1 MLTRRLRTG
10 FILVLGCLLL
20 LPAFVYYCEPAQ
32 AALSRFGE
40 IPTYREYLASFAEPA
55 YPQREVRING
65 SGFARATARTK
76 LLLDHEGYPGWSVW
90 VDEQGM
96 IEWEFWVEEAGLYNI
111 ELAYYPAAGRSSS
124 MERSIEINGEL
135 PFNSAEYLVF
145 RRIFGDA
152 GPSQFDTAGNEI
164 RPRQVEK
171 PMWQT
176 VLLTDAQGYEEQ
188 PLLFHFQQGWNT
200 IRLISRAEPMIIG
213 HLRLCQ
219 APVPKPYAEVR
230 AEQPRVEPLQG
241 IFIQIEGESSSYR
254 SSPSLFAVADPGDP
268 TVVPYHHAETRLN
281 SIGGHR
287 WTEVGDWIAWQVDIP
302 QDGYYKIAIKGK
314 QNINRGDLSNRR
326 LLIDGQ
332 VPFAEVA
339 AIPFRFSSRYEITQ
353 LGEEEL
359 GEPFLFYLTKGQ
371 HEIRL
376 EAVLGD
382 LGPLIEF
389 AEDLLYE
396 LNGVYRSIIMITSPT
411 PDPIRSYQLEQ
422 RVPQLLERIKAG
434 AEDLRY
440 LAAEL
445 ERITGQLSHAAALLD
460 FARMLER
467 MYDKPDAIPNLLQ
480 EYRDAIG
487 QLGTWIMTSRRQ
499 PLQIDF
505 LVVASPEQ
513 KMPRAKPTFWEV
525 AVHEAR
531 AFWSSFVR
539 DYTTIHDI
547 GGESGEAASPQKIRV
562 WIGLGRDQAQIL
574 KQMIE
579 DSFTPETGI
588 YVDLELI
595 TFMDQL
601 LVPATIAGNQPDV
614 AIGAANMDMA
624 FRGAV
629 ADLTQFPDFPEV
641 AQRFKKSA
649 LLTFR
654 WRDQVFALPEVQ
666 SFPMLFYRKDI
677 LDELRLE
684 VPQTWDDVMWILPE
698 LQNHHLE
705 FGIWPSMY
713 TFVQFLYQNGISL
726 YKEDVIQT
734 NLTAHAAI
742 DIFAQMTNLFTQS
755 GLPLQYNFINRF
767 RMGEMPLAI
776 ANYAEFN
783 TLSVF
788 ATELRGQWGM
798 APIPGTPQPDG
809 TINRAVPVA
818 QDALQ
823 IRTDQLG
830 AVIMPSGTTGSIILE
845 KSEKKQE
852 AWEFLKWWTSK
863 ETQVRFGREL
873 EALIGAS
880 ARYATAN
887 VEAMQE
893 LPWRVEERE
902 QLNAQ
907 WDWVEGVP
915 PVLGGYYV
923 TRQFDWLFRA
933 VVLQNAPV
941 RESVL
946 DYAREIDKEIARKRM
961 EFGYETELEEL
972 DERWKELFWDHYSH
986 VWRLD
991 WEAPQ
996 LGEEYREIL
1005 ERYRLLEGGDGE

>member
-1 MLTRRLRTG
+1 MLTRRLRTA
-10 FILVLGCLLL
+10 FPLVLSCLLL
-20 LPAFVYYCEPAQ
+20 LSAFACCEPAL
-32 AALSRFGE
+32 AEA
-40 IPTYREYLASFAEPA
+40 PTYREYLASFSEPG

-76 LLLDHEGYPGWSVW
+76 LLFDHEGYPGVSVW

-96 IEWEFWVEEAGLYNI
+96 IEWEVWVEEAGLYNI
-111 ELAYYPAAGRSSS
+111 ELTYYPATGRSTSI
-124 MERSIEINGEL
+124 ERSIAVNGEL
-135 PFNSAEYLVF
+135 PFAAAEYLVF
-145 RRIFGDA
+145 HRVFGDA
-152 GPSQFDTAGNEI
+152 GPIRVDAGGNEI
-164 RPRQVEK
+164 RPQQVEK

-176 VLLTDAQGYEEQ
+176 VFLSDAQGYEEN
-188 PLLFHFQQGWNT
+188 PFFFYFQQGWNT
-200 IRLISRAEPMIIG
+200 IRLTSRAEPMIIG
-213 HLRLCQ
+213 QLRLCQ
-219 APVPKPYAEVR
+219 APLPRPYAEVR
-230 AEQPRVEPLQG
+230 AEQPGAPELKG
-241 IFIQIEGESSSYR
+241 IFLQIEGESSSYR

-268 TVVPYHHAETRLN
+268 TVVPYHYFETRLN

-287 WTEVGDWIAWQVDIP
+287 WTEVGDWIAWHVDIP
-302 QDGYYKIAIKGK
+302 QDGYYKIAIKAK
-314 QNINRGDLSNRR
+314 QNTNRGDLSNRK
-326 LLIDGQ
+326 LLIDGA

-339 AIPFRFSSRYEITQ
+339 AIPFPFSSRYEIVQ
-353 LGEEEL
+353 LGEAEQ
-359 GEPFLFYLTKGQ
+359 GEPFRFYLTKGR

-376 EAVLGD
+376 EAVLGE
-382 LGPLIEF
+382 LGPLIQF
-389 AEDLLYE
+389 AEETLYE
-396 LNGVYRSIIMITSPT
+396 LNAIYRSIIMITSPT

-434 AEDLRY
+434 EEDLRY
-440 LAAEL
+440 LASEI
-445 ERITGQLSHAAALLD
+445 ERITGQRSHAAALLD

-467 MYDKPDAIPNLLQ
+467 MYEKPDAIPNLLQ

-513 KMPRAKPTFWEV
+513 QMPRAKPSWWEV
-525 AVHEAR
+525 ALHEMR
-531 AFWSSFVR
+531 AFFASFVR

-547 GGESGEAASPQKIRV
+547 SEGAEGSGPARSIRV

-588 YVDLELI
+588 RVDLELI
-595 TFMDQL
+595 TSMDQL

-614 AIGAANMDMA
+614 AIGAANMDLA

-641 AQRFKKSA
+641 AERFKKSA

-654 WRDQVFALPEVQ
+654 FRDKVFALPEVQ

-677 LDELRLE
+677 LDELGLE
-684 VPQTWDDVMWILPE
+684 IPQTWDDVMRILPE
-698 LQNHHLE
+698 LQNNHLE

-726 YKEDVIQT
+726 YKEDVVQT
-734 NLTAHAAI
+734 NLAAHAAV
-742 DIFAQMTNLFTQS
+742 DIFGWMTNLFTQS

-798 APIPGTPQPDG
+798 APIPGTLQPDG

-902 QLNAQ
+902 QLNIQ
-907 WDWVEGVP
+907 WDWAEGVP

-946 DYAREIDKEIARKRM
+946 DYAREIDREIARKRM
-961 EFGYETELEEL
+961 EFGFETELEDV
-972 DERWKELFWDHYSH
+972 DERWKQLFWDHFTH

-991 WEAPQ
+991 WDPPG
-996 LGEEYREIL
+996 LSEEYRDIL
-1005 ERYRLLEGGDGE
+1005 KRYRLLEGGEGE

>member
-1 MLTRRLRTG
+1 MLARRLRPE
-10 FILVLGCLLL
+10 FILILGGLLFL
-20 LPAFVYYCEPAQ
+20 
-32 AALSRFGE
+32 AALVGCGE
-40 IPTYREYLASFAEPA
+40 QARAAQTAPTYREYLAAVPEPVFPEHAVPISAVSF
-55 YPQREVRING
+55 R
-65 SGFARATARTK
+65 RATARTEV
-76 LLLDHEGYPGWSVW
+76 LPQYEGYPGLAVW

-96 IEWEFWVEEAGLYNI
+96 IEWNVWVEEAGLYNI
-111 ELAYYPAAGRSSS
+111 ELCYYPAPGRSTAI
-124 MERSIEINGEL
+124 ERSIEVNGQL
-135 PFNSAEYLVF
+135 PFASAEYLVF
-145 RRIFGDA
+145 RRVFGDA
-152 GPSQFDTAGNEI
+152 GPSRFDAAGNEI
-164 RPRQVEK
+164 RPRQVEQ

-176 VLLTDAQGYEEQ
+176 VFLSDAEGYEQ
-188 PLLFHFQQGWNT
+188 NPFFFYFQRGWNT
-200 IRLISRAEPMIIG
+200 IRLHSRAEPMIIG

-219 APVPKPYAEVR
+219 APVPQPYAQVR
-230 AEQPRVEPLQG
+230 AQQPEAADVRG
-241 IFIQIEGESSSYR
+241 IFLQIEGEASSYR

-302 QDGYYKIAIKGK
+302 QDGYYKIAIKAK
-314 QNINRGDLSNRR
+314 QNINRGDVSHRR
-326 LLIDGQ
+326 LLIDGE

-339 AIPFRFSSRYEITQ
+339 AIPFRFSSRYEMKQ
-353 LGEEEL
+353 LGEEEQ
-359 GEPFLFYLTKGQ
+359 GEPYLFYLTKGR

-376 EAVLGD
+376 EAVLGE

-389 AEDLLYE
+389 AEELLYG
-396 LNGVYRSIIMITSPT
+396 LNGIYRSIIMITSPT
-411 PDPIRSYQLEQ
+411 PDPMRSYQLEQ

-434 AEDLRY
+434 ADDLRL
-440 LAAEL
+440 LAGEVQ
-445 ERITGQLSHAAALLD
+445 RITQHLGHSAALLD

-467 MYDKPDAIPNLLQ
+467 MYEKPDAIPNLLQ

-513 KMPRAKPTFWEV
+513 EMPRAQPTFWEV
-525 AVHEAR
+525 VVHEVR
-531 AFWSSFVR
+531 SFLSSFVR

-547 GGESGEAASPQKIRV
+547 SGDAASAEPAKRIKV

-579 DSFTPETGI
+579 DSFTPATGI
-588 YVDLELI
+588 HVDLELI
-595 TFMDQL
+595 TYMDQL

-614 AIGAANMDMA
+614 AIGAANMDLA

-649 LLTFR
+649 LLAFR
-654 WRDQVFALPEVQ
+654 FRDKVFALPEVQ

-677 LDELRLE
+677 LDELGLE
-684 VPQTWDDVMWILPE
+684 IPQTWDDVLRILPE

-798 APIPGTPQPDG
+798 APIPGTLQPDG

-845 KSEKKQE
+845 KSERKQE

-902 QLNAQ
+902 QLNTQ

-933 VVLQNAPV
+933 VVLHNAPV

-946 DYAREIDKEIARKRM
+946 DYAREIDKEIARKRS

-972 DERWKELFWDHYSH
+972 DERWKELFWDHYTH

-991 WEAPQ
+991 WDPPE
-996 LGEEYREIL
+996 LGEEYRGIL
-1005 ERYRLLEGGDGE
+1005 ERYGLVEGGEGP

>member
-1 MLTRRLRTG
+1 MLTRRLGTG
-10 FILVLGCLLL
+10 SILGLSCLLVL
-20 LPAFVYYCEPAQ
+20 
-32 AALSRFGE
+32 AALICCTQPASGE
-40 IPTYREYLASFAEPA
+40 TPAYREYLAGIQEPV
-55 YPQREVRING
+55 YPRREVLIPAVA
-65 SGFARATARTK
+65 FARATGKTEILFR
-76 LLLDHEGYPGWSVW
+76 HGGYPGLTVW
-90 VDEQGM
+90 TDEQGM
-96 IEWEFWVEEAGLYNI
+96 VEWDVWVEEAGLYNI
-111 ELAYYPAAGRSSS
+111 ELTYYPAPGRSTA
-124 MERSIEINGEL
+124 MERSIAVNGEL
-135 PFNSAEYLVF
+135 PFTGAEYLVF
-145 RRIFGDA
+145 YRVFGDA
-152 GPSQFDTAGNEI
+152 GPSRFDAAGNEI
-164 RPRQVEK
+164 RPQQVEK

-176 VLLTDAQGYEEQ
+176 VFLSDSEGYEQ
-188 PLLFHFQQGWNT
+188 HPYFFYFQEGWNT
-200 IRLISRAEPMIIG
+200 IRLVARAEPMIIG

-219 APVPKPYAEVR
+219 APLPKPYAQVR
-230 AEQPRVEPLQG
+230 AEQPGAPELEG
-241 IFIQIEGESSSYR
+241 IFIQIEGEASTYR

-281 SIGGHR
+281 SVGGHR
-287 WTEVGDWIAWQVDIP
+287 WAEVGDWIAWHVEIP
-302 QDGYYKIAIKGK
+302 QDGYYKIAIKAK

-339 AIPFRFSSRYEITQ
+339 AIPFRFSSRYEIVQ
-353 LGEEEL
+353 LGEEEQ
-359 GEPFLFYLTKGQ
+359 GEPFLFYLTEGR

-376 EAVLGD
+376 EAVLGE
-382 LGPLIEF
+382 LGPIIEF
-389 AEDLLYE
+389 AEKTLYE
-396 LNGVYRSIIMITSPT
+396 LNGIYRSIIMITSPT

-422 RVPQLLERIKAG
+422 RVPQLLERIKGG

-440 LAAEL
+440 LAAEI
-445 ERITGQLSHAAALLD
+445 ERITGQLSHGAALLD

-525 AVHEAR
+525 LVHEVR
-531 AFWSSFVR
+531 AFASSFVR

-547 GGESGEAASPQKIRV
+547 DQGAGEPAKRIRV

-579 DSFTPETGI
+579 DSFTPQTGI
-588 YVDLELI
+588 HVDLELI

-614 AIGAANMDMA
+614 AIGAANMDLA

-629 ADLTQFPDFPEV
+629 VDLSQFPDFPEV

-649 LLTFR
+649 LLAFR
-654 WRDQVFALPEVQ
+654 FRDQVFALPEVQ

-677 LDELRLE
+677 LDELGLE
-684 VPQTWDDVMWILPE
+684 VPQTWDDVMRILPE

-734 NLTAHAAI
+734 NLTAHAAVE
-742 DIFAQMTNLFTQS
+742 IFAQMTNLFTQS

-798 APIPGTPQPDG
+798 APIPGTLQADG

-845 KSEKKQE
+845 KSQNKQE

-902 QLNAQ
+902 QLNIQ

-933 VVLQNAPV
+933 VVLQNAPI

-946 DYAREIDKEIARKRM
+946 DYAREIDREIARKRM

-972 DERWKELFWDHYSH
+972 DPRWKELFWDHYTH

-991 WEAPQ
+991 WDPPG
-996 LGEEYREIL
+996 LGEEYRDIL
-1005 ERYRLLEGGDGE
+1005 ERYGLVEGGGRE